1 MRYFQIGLHL
11 FDQIDKAFIK
21 YIISL
26 QKQIKLITKKKK
38 NLNTCIINEQL

>member
-1 MRYFQIGLHL
+1 MAKKNKINCIFEIGLHL

-26 QKQIKLITKKKK
+26 QKQIKLITKK
-38 NLNTCIINEQL
+38 T